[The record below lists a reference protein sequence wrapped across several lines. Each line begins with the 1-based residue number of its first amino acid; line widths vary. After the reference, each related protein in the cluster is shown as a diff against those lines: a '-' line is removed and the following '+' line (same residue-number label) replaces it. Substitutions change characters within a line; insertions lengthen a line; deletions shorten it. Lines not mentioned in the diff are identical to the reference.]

1 VQYLL
6 PKGSPEDVTRGTKEL
21 IDIFDRSHG
30 GCLLAASNGIMP
42 ETPLANIRAWL
53 TTAERYGAEKRAAY
67 GKQT

>member
-1 VQYLL
+1 
-6 PKGSPEDVTRGTKEL
+6 
-21 IDIFDRSHG
+21 
-30 GCLLAASNGIMP
+30 MP